1 MEDFYKVLSSAGN
14 AWSVGYSGRQS
25 FDVSEFWKNDTTG
38 AITIDNRTI
47 GPDPQQRREWLT
59 RQRRDG
65 QSLVLRLVCL
75 SVDVGLRK
83 VDISEPVEKELL
95 DQFGLGLA
103 HSYFKTFTSG
113 VTALPKTI
121 TDQFERQAFAF
132 CFAPKLAS
140 LWSHTQYNG
149 LSPDEARVVTEGI
162 VFIKKTSKPN
172 KQPAVPKPPSFQKII
187 SKLPWDPQICRDPA
201 APALMLSILL
211 GQEIQQTQ
219 TFILL
224 EIRGIEARTGHHDF
238 HDRTQPAPD
247 ELSVLS
253 AKASG
258 YAVRLASVSR
268 KTAMLGEL
276 LAFLRGTEQATRDD
290 GSVPRRA
297 GSSPLQQHVLVLE
310 NRLKMQ
316 KLETDFILKRV
327 EVQLQAVCPGSLTHL
342 VLLNSSVLTWTV

>member
-14 AWSVGYSGRQS
+14 AWDVGYSGRQS
-25 FDVSEFWKNDTTG
+25 FDVTEFWKSDTTG
-38 AITIDNRTI
+38 AITIDSLTI
-47 GPDPQQRREWLT
+47 GPDSQQRREWLA
-59 RQRRDG
+59 QHARDG

-75 SVDVGLRK
+75 SVDVGQRK
-83 VDISEPVEKELL
+83 VDISEEVEKELL

-103 HSYFKTFTSG
+103 HSYFKTFISG

-121 TDQFERQAFAF
+121 TDEFERQAFAF

-140 LWSHTQYNG
+140 LWSHTRYNG
-149 LSPDEARVVTEGI
+149 LSPDEARIVTEGI

-172 KQPAVPKPPSFQKII
+172 KQPGVPKPPSFQKIM
-187 SKLPWDPQICRDPA
+187 SKLPWDPQIYRDPA

-211 GQEIQQTQ
+211 GQEIQQVQ

-224 EIRGIEARTGHHDF
+224 EIRKIEARTGHHDF
-238 HDRTQPAPD
+238 HDRTHPAPE

-268 KTAMLGEL
+268 KMAMLGEL
-276 LAFLRGTEQATRDD
+276 LAFLRSTDQATRDG
-290 GSVPRRA
+290 GSVPGHA
-297 GSSPLQQHVLVLE
+297 TEPSPLQQHVHVLE
-310 NRLKMQ
+310 SRLKMQ

-327 EVQLQAVCPGSLTHL
+327 EVQLQAVSPASII
-342 VLLNSSVLTWTV
+342 